1 MNFNTFINCSLVGLA
16 LTSSVAAFSATTK
29 QSKEVRAIIDKVN
42 TYWQSNNAPE
52 VRAFWDNAAYHTGNM
67 EAYFLTGNDAYRE
80 YSEKWAE
87 HNQWKG
93 AKSNDR
99 ANWKYSYG
107 ESDDYVLFGDWQICF
122 QTYADLYNILP
133 DDKRIRRA
141 REVMEYEMSTPK
153 HDYWWWGDGLYM
165 VMPVMTKLHKI
176 TGNKQYL
183 DKLYEYITYSDSIM
197 FDPEENL
204 YYRDGKYVYPK
215 HKSANGKKDFW
226 ARGDGWVLAGL
237 AKVLKDLPAEY
248 EHRKFFEDRYRNMA
262 DAVVNSQ
269 RPEGYWSR
277 SMLDEEHAPGY
288 ETSGTAFFTYGLLW
302 GINNGYLND
311 PKYLDA
317 AQKGWNYLKNVA
329 LQKDGRVGYVQ
340 PIGEKAI
347 PGQVV
352 DSKSTANFGVGAF
365 LLAACEYVR
374 FLEKESNEDRAYW
387 VDLLYKMAAPVLSN
401 MAEGNLQKNM
411 IVEVSPNWDGRNK
424 GVTYMETFG
433 RLMAGIAPWL
443 SLPDDETD
451 EGMKRKQLRDWA
463 LKSYRNAVDPESP
476 DYLLWRGHGQ
486 ALVDAAYIAESFLRG
501 YDALWEPLDDTTKSR
516 YIEEFSQLR
525 RVDPPYTN
533 WLLFSS
539 TIEGLLAKAGAQYD
553 EYRVNSAIR
562 KVEEWYT
569 GDGWYADGPEFAFDY
584 YSSYVFHPMYL
595 ETLQALKDSKA
606 YTRIHYSN
614 YYNRALRRA
623 QKYSIVLERLI
634 SPEGTFPVFGR
645 SIPYRMATMQPL
657 ALMAWYEKLPAGLTN
672 GQVRSALTA
681 VMHRMF
687 DDKENFNEG
696 GFLTIGFAG
705 RQPNIADWY
714 TNNGSLYMTSLSFLP
729 LGLPATHPFWTD
741 AQQPWTSQ
749 KAWSGQP
756 FPKDHHWGETEKFK
770 DLF

>member
-1 MNFNTFINCSLVGLA
+1 MNFNIFINCSLVGLA

-153 HDYWWWGDGLYM
+153 HDYWWWADGLYM

>member
-16 LTSSVAAFSATTK
+16 LTSSVAAVSATTK

-52 VRAFWDNAAYHTGNM
+52 VKAFWDNAAYHTGNM

-153 HDYWWWGDGLYM
+153 HDYWWWADGLYM